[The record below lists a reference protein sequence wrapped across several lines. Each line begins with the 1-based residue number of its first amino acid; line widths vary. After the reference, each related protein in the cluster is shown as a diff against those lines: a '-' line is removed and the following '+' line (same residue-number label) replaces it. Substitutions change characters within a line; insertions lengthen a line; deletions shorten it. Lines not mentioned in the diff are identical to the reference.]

1 MKRIVLSAILI
12 ASATGL
18 SGCFLVL
25 AAGGAAGTVA
35 WVKGEL
41 KASVTQDV
49 PVVYA
54 ASMKAMDD
62 LKIPVS
68 SSGQDALSATVAAR
82 DAQDKKI
89 DITIKRD
96 GTVTNISIRVGF
108 WGDQAKSQTILD
120 KIKSH
125 LS

>member
-1 MKRIVLSAILI
+1 MKRMVLGLILVMSL
-12 ASATGL
+12 AVL
-18 SGCFLVL
+18 PGCFLVL
-25 AAGGAAGTVA
+25 AAAGGAGTVA
-35 WVKGEL
+35 YVSGKL
-41 KASVTQDV
+41 KATVSQDV
-49 PVVYA
+49 PTVYA

-68 SSGQDALSATVAAR
+68 SSGQDALSATLTAR

-89 DITIKRD
+89 TIDIKRS
-96 GTVTNISIRVGF
+96 GTTTDIVIRVGF

-125 LS
+125 L